1 MVLSEDRNSP
11 LGLDDLVCLLHQL
24 VVDDFVLG
32 LIGGIH
38 EEDVLLFRSH
48 RSHSATGH
56 VGGTTSKCIREMYL
70 FVLTTYGLFHS

>member
-1 MVLSEDRNSP
+1 M
-11 LGLDDLVCLLHQL
+11 CLLHQL
-24 VVDDFVLG
+24 VVDDLVLG

-56 VGGTTSKCIREMYL
+56 VGVDTGECSSEKYSVVTL
-70 FVLTTYGLFHS
+70 LLTRAFSGRDCLALL